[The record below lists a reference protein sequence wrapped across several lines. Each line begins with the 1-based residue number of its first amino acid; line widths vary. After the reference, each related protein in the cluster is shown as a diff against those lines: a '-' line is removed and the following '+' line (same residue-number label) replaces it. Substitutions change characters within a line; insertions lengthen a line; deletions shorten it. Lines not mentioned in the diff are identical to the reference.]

1 MLYCPYCGTKILDD
15 ENYCTSC
22 GEEYPKDIYNRPNM
36 KKRLNRFW
44 YIPIALTILLLCV
57 ALSDYFILQ
66 HKQSEAM
73 NYYELGEEQISD
85 QMYQQA
91 EESFNKSLQYKSN
104 LQESIVALS
113 FTKNAITI
121 MDDFSKIQSLLDKEN
136 YQEATKLINNAEHS
150 LKNFQGDSVTYLVN
164 EIVRLQDEIKVS
176 ELKSELILNPNI
188 DTLKTLLWEAESI
201 NNDEGERISEQIRHQ
216 IIDFTFSKA
225 SEQLNNKQFNDAQL
239 IIEDGLK
246 YVPDSD
252 KLQSLNTTI
261 EKEKTAFETAQL
273 NRIELAINLAEQE
286 EEINK
291 NDAIKLDNVK
301 VEIGDQDEVV
311 VKGEVSSV
319 ATIPVTSILVEY
331 SLIDNKDKEILTNK
345 VFVYPDKV
353 YPGEAGKFEF
363 THYDMKN
370 NKDIDIHVNKI
381 RWYTD

>member
-15 ENYCTSC
+15 ESHCVSC
-22 GEEYPKDIYNRPNM
+22 GKEYPEDIYNRPNM
-36 KKRLNRFW
+36 KKRFNRFW
-44 YIPIALTILLLCV
+44 YIPIALTILLLF
-57 ALSDYFILQ
+57 ATLSYYFILQ

-73 NYYELGEEQISD
+73 SYYELGEEQISD
-85 QMYQQA
+85 QMYKQA
-91 EESFNKSLQYKSN
+91 EKSFNKSLQYKPN
-104 LQESIVALS
+104 LHESKVALS

-121 MDDFSKIQSLLDKEN
+121 MDDFSKIKSLLDNEN
-136 YQEATKLINNAEHS
+136 YQKAMKLINSAEHS
-150 LKNFQGDSVTYLVN
+150 LKNFQGDSVTHLVN
-164 EIVRLQDEIKVS
+164 EIVRFQDEIKVS
-176 ELKSELILNPNI
+176 ALKGELIVDPSI

-201 NNDEGERISEQIRHQ
+201 NNDEGEQISDQIRHQ
-216 IIDFTFSKA
+216 IIDYTFSKA
-225 SEQLNNKQFNDAQL
+225 SEQLNNKQFSDAQL

-273 NRIELAINLAEQE
+273 NRIELAINLAEEE

-301 VEIGDQDEVV
+301 IEKDDQDDLV

-331 SLIDNKDKEILTNK
+331 SLLDEKDNELLANK

-353 YPGEAGKFEF
+353 FPGETGKFEF

-370 NKDIDIHVNKI
+370 DKNIDIHVNKI
-381 RWYTD
+381 RWYTE